1 MHFDPSFRDDLCSTE
16 HWRQA
21 MIALTL
27 PEPGRYGQV
36 RIVREKAQVLP
47 LYGQQLRFTIPLMW
61 TLAYEGATLW
71 MSDTPQERL
80 MMLQNTTGMAG
91 HVLVAGGG
99 LGLYVQYLRHYR
111 RAERVTVVESHP
123 DVVAML
129 RTTLAGDRA
138 IEIVHA
144 AFADFIRY
152 TSQAS
157 GQRFDGCFID
167 IHPTLDPCWLPR
179 LNWLRNQCRAL
190 VAGPLR
196 IWGYQWLVRELVCG
210 LMREYV
216 PLLRYQRCFDD
227 DLGRDLAY
235 ALPTGWQAWSAA
247 RLYEWLT
254 AYATQVVTEREQE

>member
-1 MHFDPSFRDDLCSTE
+1 MHFDPTFRDDLCSTE
-16 HWRQA
+16 LWRQA
-21 MIALTL
+21 MVTLRL

-36 RIVREKAQVLP
+36 RIVQEQAQVLP
-47 LYGQQLRFTIPLMW
+47 LYGQQLRFAIPLTW

-80 MMLQNTTGMAG
+80 MMLQNTTGMTG

-99 LGLYVQYLRHYR
+99 LGLYAQYLRRYR
-111 RAERVTVVESHP
+111 RAERVTVVECHP

-129 RTTLAGDRA
+129 RTTLGGDRA
-138 IEIVHA
+138 IEIVYA
-144 AFADFIRY
+144 AFAEFI
-152 TSQAS
+152 TQAR

-167 IHPTLDPCWLPR
+167 IHPTLDPRWLPR
-179 LNWLRNQCRAL
+179 LNRLRNQCQEL

-196 IWGYQWLVRELVCG
+196 IWGYQWLVRELVGG

-216 PLLRYQRCFDD
+216 PLLRCQRYFDD
-227 DLGRDLAY
+227 ELGRSLAH

-247 RLYEWLT
+247 RLHEWLT
-254 AYATQVVTEREQE
+254 VYAAQVGTERQQE